1 MKISKL
7 IIKNNDM
14 YILKTYNSLNFFY
27 DLKQILGFNSSWLH
41 MALNNYFQ
49 PVIYDCLNN
58 VILGI

>member
-27 DLKQILGFNSSWLH
+27 DLKQILGFNSS
-41 MALNNYFQ
+41 
-49 PVIYDCLNN
+49 
-58 VILGI
+58 